1 MTSQIG
7 NKAKKV
13 LIIEDEPHVVTYLET
28 LLQDHGYETMSAVN
42 GREAME
48 RVRTEKPDLI
58 TLDITM
64 PEESGI
70 RFYRNLKENPEFS
83 DIPVLV
89 VTAVTG
95 YGGDP
100 TTFEHF
106 LKSRRQIPPPEGF
119 FSKPIDQEEFLRAVG
134 ELVSNKTVVG

>member
-1 MTSQIG
+1 MNPSAGT
-7 NKAKKV
+7 KVKKILV
-13 LIIEDEPHVVTYLET
+13 IDDEPHVVTYLEA
-28 LLQDHGYETMSAVN
+28 LLQDNGYETASAAN

-48 RVRTEKPDLI
+48 KVKTEKPDAI

-64 PEESGI
+64 PEQSGI
-70 RFYRNLKENPEFS
+70 RFYRDLKENPEFK

-100 TTFEHF
+100 DTFENF

-119 FSKPIDQEEFLRAVG
+119 FSKPIDRGEFLQAVEG
-134 ELVSNKTVVG
+134 LLKSSR

>member
-1 MTSQIG
+1 MNPSVGIKG
-7 NKAKKV
+7 KKILV
-13 LIIEDEPHVVTYLET
+13 IDDEPHVVTYLET
-28 LLQDHGYETMSAVN
+28 LLQDNGYETASAAN

-48 RVRTEKPDLI
+48 KVKAEKPDAI

-64 PEESGI
+64 PEQSGI
-70 RFYRNLKENPEFS
+70 RFYRDLKENPEFA

-100 TTFEHF
+100 DTFENF

-119 FSKPIDQEEFLRAVG
+119 FSKPIDRDKFLQAVE
-134 ELVSNKTVVG
+134 ELVKSSR